1 MLMRLVLENL
11 EKNVDNLFDKRGG
24 EKMKKNLPLIIV
36 GVVVVVGLV
45 IGGWWFLGRGE
56 RVSIPTPGEVGEQA
70 PTEGE
75 EGFVGKLKDALT
87 LGQSMK
93 CTWERDE
100 NNFATSYI
108 KDSKIRTEVTQ
119 AGEKA
124 YSIMADNC
132 TYTWQENES
141 QGFKV
146 CFEPEEVEEG
156 EEGEEAVTPEEM
168 TAEMP
173 EYEYNCEPTIVSDS
187 MFDLPTGVNFL
198 SMEQMMG
205 GE

>member
-1 MLMRLVLENL
+1 
-11 EKNVDNLFDKRGG
+11 
-24 EKMKKNLPLIIV
+24 MKKNLPLIIV
-36 GVVVVVGLV
+36 GVVVIVGLV
-45 IGGWWFLGRGE
+45 VGGWWFLGKGKQ
-56 RVSIPTPGEVGEQA
+56 VSIPTTPSGVSEQA
-70 PTEGE
+70 PTEQAPAE

-93 CTWERDE
+93 CTWKKDE
-100 NNFATSYI
+100 SNFATVYI

-119 AGEKA
+119 AGKEMA
-124 YSIMADNC
+124 SIMVENC
-132 TYTWQENES
+132 TYTWQEGET

-156 EEGEEAVTPEEM
+156 EAMTPEEM

-173 EYEYNCEPTIVSDS
+173 DYEYNCEPAIITES
-187 MFDLPTGVNFL
+187 MFNLPAGINFL
-198 SMEQMMG
+198 STEQLMG